1 MISTTER
8 QWRRVPHR
16 RPGQILDAALQR
28 FSDVGYEQTSV
39 RDIART
45 AEVSVGTVYRYFPS
59 KEHVLDGIHHR
70 FHDGL
75 EEAFDGAVERLG
87 AVIDAGDRLDG
98 TVATAAL
105 VDATVEYLVAH
116 RSEVRVVA
124 LYVPRV
130 REPHERESH
139 DRRFVDRLAEVL
151 DAGVAL
157 GAIATSDPPM
167 TAHLLYHAMRD
178 GVSHAL
184 AFGEPADLDR
194 LVRQTKEL
202 FARALTLP

>member
-1 MISTTER
+1 MER
-8 QWRRVPHR
+8 RWRRMPHH
-16 RPGQILDAALQR
+16 RPGQVLDAALQR

-39 RDIART
+39 RDIAR
-45 AEVSVGTVYRYFPS
+45 AAGVSVGTVYRYFPS

-75 EEAFDGAVERLG
+75 EDVFDDAVDQIGVHVGAG
-87 AVIDAGDRLDG
+87 GRLDG
-98 TVATAAL
+98 TTATAAL
-105 VDATVEYLVAH
+105 VDATVQYLVVH
-116 RSEVRVVA
+116 RTEVRVVA

-130 REPHERESH
+130 QEPHERESH
-139 DRRFVDRLAEVL
+139 DRRFVGRLAEVL

-157 GAIATSDPPM
+157 GVIGTSDPPM

-184 AFGEPADLDR
+184 AFGEPPDLDR
-194 LVRQTKEL
+194 LVRQTREL
-202 FARALTLP
+202 FARALALP